1 MASMTLMAALHSTSS
16 TPLCPPAADCPACLQ
31 IALLEN
37 RARAQPNVARIPAL
51 DPKER
56 TELGISAEPYD
67 VAERGDPQNLLSE
80 HSLAKF
86 MYRAHDP
93 MKLHREQERPGVWN
107 PLYRYPSA

>member
-1 MASMTLMAALHSTSS
+1 M
-16 TPLCPPAADCPACLQ
+16 Q

-51 DPKER
+51 DSKER
-56 TELGISAEPYD
+56 IELGISAEPYD

-93 MKLHREQERPGVWN
+93 MKLHKEQERPGVWN
-107 PLYRYPSA
+107 PLYRYPSTYVWPCWQIADVGIGSGSHACLCEQLVES